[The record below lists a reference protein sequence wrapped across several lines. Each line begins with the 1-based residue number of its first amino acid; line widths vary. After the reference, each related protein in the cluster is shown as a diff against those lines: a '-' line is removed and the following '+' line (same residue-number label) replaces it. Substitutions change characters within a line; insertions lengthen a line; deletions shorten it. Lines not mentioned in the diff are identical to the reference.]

1 MQTPAYRSLV
11 RRAGCKSTKIDPQ
24 CQPSNHTG
32 NEFQLFSDRLC
43 QQESF
48 ICKRFI
54 IMEILYLIVG
64 VVLGVLLGWF
74 AIRAKFASSNQQ
86 TVGLLVAEQE
96 KNKTIQLQYGELKK
110 EIDQERAK
118 ASELT
123 KNLSTTEAD
132 YRNLE
137 EKLKERKKEVEEL
150 QNQFA
155 FQFKS
160 LANDILEEK
169 TKKFTEQN
177 KINLSEILNPLK
189 EKINDFEK
197 KVEQNSKESN
207 NQNIALREQ
216 LINLKELNQ
225 QITKEASNLS
235 KALKGESK
243 TQGTWGE
250 IQLEAI
256 LERAGLQKDIHY
268 FKEKN
273 FKNEEGL
280 NQRLDYIIKLPDD
293 KYLVLDSKVSLT
305 AYSDYFN
312 ASDEA
317 EQAKFLK
324 NHLDSVYSH
333 IKILSEKN
341 YQNLYEINQPDYVM
355 MFVAN
360 EPALTVALKEDTNL
374 YEKALDK
381 NIALVST
388 ATLLATLRTIG
399 YIWKQDLQNK
409 NALEIARQAGSLYDK
424 FHTLIEDLTKVGNNL
439 KSTQNSYQDAMN
451 KLVEG
456 KDNLVRKTERLKE
469 LGAKTT
475 KQLSQQLLDR
485 AEE

>member
-1 MQTPAYRSLV
+1 
-11 RRAGCKSTKIDPQ
+11 
-24 CQPSNHTG
+24 
-32 NEFQLFSDRLC
+32 
-43 QQESF
+43 
-48 ICKRFI
+48 
-54 IMEILYLIVG
+54 MEIILLTLGLFVG
-64 VVLGVLLGWF
+64 FAAAWFIARYKFSADHQAGSSALL
-74 AIRAKFASSNQQ
+74 
-86 TVGLLVAEQE
+86 LEQE
-96 KNKTIQLQYGELKK
+96 KTRTAERLAAELKN
-110 EIDQERAK
+110 DV
-118 ASELT
+118 ELQRKT
-123 KNLSTTEAD
+123 VLELNNKLSGTTAD
-132 YRNLE
+132 YRNLQ
-137 EKLKERKKEVEEL
+137 EKLQDQKKELENLNEK
-150 QNQFA
+150 FSIE
-155 FQFKS
+155 FKN
-160 LANDILEEK
+160 LANEILEEK
-169 TKKFTEQN
+169 SKKFTEQN
-177 KINLSEILNPLK
+177 KTNLSEILNPLK
-189 EKINDFEK
+189 EKITDFEK
-197 KVEQNSKESN
+197 KVEQTNKESIDRN
-207 NQNIALREQ
+207 SAMREQ
-216 LINLKELNQ
+216 LVNLKELNQ

-235 KALKGESK
+235 KALRGESK

-273 FKNEEGL
+273 YKNEEGL

-305 AYSDYFN
+305 AYSNYFN
-312 ASDEA
+312 ATDEA
-317 EQAKFLK
+317 EQAKYLK

-333 IKILSEKN
+333 IKILGEKN

-360 EPALTVALKEDTNL
+360 EPALTIALKEDVSL

-388 ATLLATLRTIG
+388 ATLLATLRTIS

-424 FHTLIEDLTKVGNNL
+424 FHTLIEDLTKVGNNI
-439 KSTQNSYQDAMN
+439 KSSQNSYQDAMN

-485 AEE
+485 AE